1 MKTVSERKA
10 NYDASGW
17 RHLPSD
23 RTMSEFLTGYY
34 NDAKDRGSIPSQKY
48 FRNALERINTSDH
61 ENILLRRLFPHW
73 NNGKTKADNRTP
85 NLVPWEAEDL
95 LTKILQIRDNGK
107 ECKGA
112 AFSKA
117 ILLELAGELEKTL
130 DRDIKEDYVAIQY
143 LSSDY
148 IQDKLLQR
156 FREPF
161 SERLNLLEEY
171 IFNKEPGV
179 DITMLAT
186 ILGEIDGLIAQFE
199 DRQDKYTS
207 PTQALYT
214 LFENLTSS
222 RENLLPEKDRGD
234 GVDRYTWNTRADAAL
249 INTLDSMIHN
259 TERNRNEQKRDEFLK
274 KYQQYLLAL
283 LPATTSEDARR
294 FWSNYQILYDYFFS
308 VEASSKFEK
317 DVREELYQFAREI
330 FNNLDYT
337 DSIEIPYST
346 YEANYAGTAYVRQR
360 IAEYHQKI
368 QLQIHSALHL
378 ILAFRHFFYFLGV
391 KDMTK
396 QTKEYLYE
404 VINYL
409 PTQKDSPDSQ
419 SSTEQNDFCAISERY
434 LSIARAMEKQF
445 TRLSHT
451 HPEIPTVDFND
462 INSLNTYVSAYKA
475 RTCPIFQDEETEI
488 NSPMLRNFLTLP
500 TDPPHPRNR
509 FARLWAMNSLLTMQ
523 CKLVVTLEIE
533 KAIPALV
540 EEYSRICQLNREIK
554 RRKET
559 DTN

>member
-1 MKTVSERKA
+1 MSEQEAK
-10 NYDASGW
+10 YFASGW

-23 RTMSEFLTGYY
+23 RTMSEFLTAYY
-34 NDAKDRGSIPSQKY
+34 NNAKDRGTIPSQKY
-48 FRNALERINTSDH
+48 FRNALESIDTSEHD
-61 ENILLRRLFPHW
+61 NILLKQLFPHW
-73 NNGKTKADNRTP
+73 NNGKTESNNRKP
-85 NLVPWEAEDL
+85 NLIPWEAEDL
-95 LTKILQIRDNGK
+95 LTKILQIRDNSK
-107 ECKGA
+107 ECKGT
-112 AFSKA
+112 AFSEE

-130 DRDIKEDYVAIQY
+130 DKDIKEDYVAIQY

-161 SERLNLLEEY
+161 SDRLNLLQEY
-171 IFNKEPGV
+171 IFNKESGV

-199 DRQDKYTS
+199 DRQAKCTS

-222 RENLLPEKDRGD
+222 RENLLPEKNRED
-234 GVDRYTWNTRADAAL
+234 GVDSFTWSSRADAAL
-249 INTLDSMIHN
+249 VNSLESMIHN
-259 TERNRNEQKRDEFLK
+259 TERNRNEQKRDKFLK
-274 KYQQYLLAL
+274 NYQQYLLAL
-283 LPATTSEDARR
+283 LPATTSENAHR

-308 VEASSKFEK
+308 VEASGKFEK

-330 FNNLDYT
+330 FNNLDYA
-337 DSIEIPYST
+337 DSIELPYST
-346 YEANYAGTAYVRQR
+346 YEANNAGTTYVSQR
-360 IAEYHQKI
+360 IVEYHQKI

-391 KDMTK
+391 KDMTE
-396 QTKEYLYE
+396 QTKEYLNE
-404 VINYL
+404 VINCL

-434 LSIARAMEKQF
+434 FSIAKAMEKQF
-445 TRLSHT
+445 TRLSRT
-451 HPEIPTVDFND
+451 HPEIPSVDFND
-462 INSLNTYVSAYKA
+462 INSLNEYITLY
-475 RTCPIFQDEETEI
+475 RTRIFPIFHDEETEI
-488 NSPMLRNFLTLP
+488 NSMVLMNHLALP

-523 CKLVVTLEIE
+523 CKLVVALEVE

-540 EEYSRICQLNREIK
+540 EEYSRICQKNRE
-554 RRKET
+554 RKTEET
-559 DTN
+559 IID

>member
-1 MKTVSERKA
+1 MSEQEAK
-10 NYDASGW
+10 YFASGW

-23 RTMSEFLTGYY
+23 RTMSEFLTAYY
-34 NDAKDRGSIPSQKY
+34 NNAKDRGTIPSQKY
-48 FRNALERINTSDH
+48 FRNALESIDTSEHD
-61 ENILLRRLFPHW
+61 NILLKQLFPHW
-73 NNGKTKADNRTP
+73 NNGKTESNNRKP
-85 NLVPWEAEDL
+85 NLIPWEAEDL
-95 LTKILQIRDNGK
+95 LTKILQIRDNSK
-107 ECKGA
+107 ECKGT
-112 AFSKA
+112 AFSEE

-130 DRDIKEDYVAIQY
+130 DNDIKEDYVAIQY

-161 SERLNLLEEY
+161 SDRLNLLQEY
-171 IFNKEPGV
+171 IFNKESGV

-199 DRQDKYTS
+199 DRQAKCTS

-222 RENLLPEKDRGD
+222 REDLLPEKNRED
-234 GVDRYTWNTRADAAL
+234 GVDSFTWNTRADAAL
-249 INTLDSMIHN
+249 INTLDSMIHK
-259 TERNRNEQKRDEFLK
+259 TERNRNEQKRDEFLEN
-274 KYQQYLLAL
+274 YQQYLLSL
-283 LPATTSEDARR
+283 LPTTTSENAHR

-337 DSIEIPYST
+337 DSIELPYST
-346 YEANYAGTAYVRQR
+346 YEANYAGTTYVSQR
-360 IAEYHQKI
+360 IVEYHQKI

-391 KDMTK
+391 KDMTE
-396 QTKEYLYE
+396 QTKEYLNE
-404 VINYL
+404 VINCL
-409 PTQKDSPDSQ
+409 PTQKYSPDSQ

-434 LSIARAMEKQF
+434 LSVASEMEKQF

-462 INSLNTYVSAYKA
+462 INSLNEYITLYRA
-475 RTCPIFQDEETEI
+475 RIFPIFHDEEAEI
-488 NSPMLRNFLTLP
+488 NSMVLMNHLALP
-500 TDPPHPRNR
+500 TEPPHPKDR

-523 CKLVVTLEIE
+523 CKLVVALEVE

-540 EEYSRICQLNREIK
+540 EEYSRICQKNRE
-554 RRKET
+554 RKTEET
-559 DTN
+559 ITD

>member
-10 NYDASGW
+10 NYYASGW

-23 RTMSEFLTGYY
+23 RTMSEFLTAYF
-34 NDAKDRGSIPSQKY
+34 NNAKDRKIIPSQKY
-48 FRNALERINTSDH
+48 FRNALESIDASDSD
-61 ENILLRRLFPHW
+61 NILLRRLFPRW
-73 NNGKTKADNRTP
+73 NNGKTEPNNRIP
-85 NLVPWEAEDL
+85 NLVPWEVEDL
-95 LTKILQIRDNGK
+95 LTRILQIRDNSK
-107 ECKGA
+107 ECKGT
-112 AFSKA
+112 AFSEA

-161 SERLNLLEEY
+161 SDRLNLLEEY

-199 DRQDKYTS
+199 GRQAKCIS

-222 RENLLPEKDRGD
+222 RENLLPEKNRED
-234 GVDRYTWNTRADAAL
+234 GVDSFTWDTQADVAL

-274 KYQQYLLAL
+274 NYQQYLLAL
-283 LPATTSEDARR
+283 LPDTTSENARR

-337 DSIEIPYST
+337 DSIELPYST
-346 YEANYAGTAYVRQR
+346 YEANYAGTTYVRQR

-404 VINYL
+404 VINCL

-419 SSTEQNDFCAISERY
+419 SATEQNDFCAISERY

-462 INSLNTYVSAYKA
+462 INSLNSYVSAYKA
-475 RTCPIFQDEETEI
+475 RTYPIFQDEETEI

-523 CKLVVTLEIE
+523 CKLVVALEIE

-559 DTN
+559 DTD

>member
-10 NYDASGW
+10 NYYASGW

-23 RTMSEFLTGYY
+23 RTMSEFLTAYF
-34 NDAKDRGSIPSQKY
+34 NNAKDRKIIPSQKY
-48 FRNALERINTSDH
+48 FRNALESIDASDYD
-61 ENILLRRLFPHW
+61 NILLRRLFPRW
-73 NNGKTKADNRTP
+73 NNGKTEPNNRIP
-85 NLVPWEAEDL
+85 NLVPWEVEDL
-95 LTKILQIRDNGK
+95 LTRILQIRDNSK
-107 ECKGA
+107 ECKGT
-112 AFSKA
+112 AFSEA

-148 IQDKLLQR
+148 IQDQLLQR

-161 SERLNLLEEY
+161 SDRLNLLEEY

-199 DRQDKYTS
+199 GRQAKCIP

-222 RENLLPEKDRGD
+222 RENLLPEKNRED
-234 GVDRYTWNTRADAAL
+234 GVDSFTWDTQADVAL

-274 KYQQYLLAL
+274 NYQQYLLAL
-283 LPATTSEDARR
+283 LPATTSENARR
-294 FWSNYQILYDYFFS
+294 FWSNYKIMYDYFFS
-308 VEASSKFEK
+308 VEASSKFEE

-337 DSIEIPYST
+337 DSIELPYST
-346 YEANYAGTAYVRQR
+346 YEANYAGTTYVSQR
-360 IAEYHQKI
+360 IVEYHQKI

-404 VINYL
+404 VINCL

-475 RTCPIFQDEETEI
+475 RTYPIFQDEETEI

-523 CKLVVTLEIE
+523 CKLVVALEIE

-559 DTN
+559 DTD